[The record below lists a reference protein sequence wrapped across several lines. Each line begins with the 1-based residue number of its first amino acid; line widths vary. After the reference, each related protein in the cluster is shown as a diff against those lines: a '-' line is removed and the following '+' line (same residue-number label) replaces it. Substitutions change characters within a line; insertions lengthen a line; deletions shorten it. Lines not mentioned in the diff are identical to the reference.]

1 MTQPDDELLTVEEH
15 IDERLDPDNRDI
27 EAPEADAVEQ
37 ATPANPADSP
47 PASGPPAFEAN
58 EYDVL
63 EQERVVDLDD
73 DYR

>member
-1 MTQPDDELLTVEEH
+1 MTEPDDDLLEVDDR

-27 EAPEADAVEQ
+27 EAPEADAFEQ
-37 ATPANPADSP
+37 ATPANPAEQP
-47 PASGPPAFEAN
+47 VPNANHNVEAN

-63 EQERVVDLDD
+63 EQERIVELDD